1 MTYLNYITLAGGI
14 GMFLYG
20 IKIMGE
26 GLELAAGNKL
36 KKLLEKITSNKIVA
50 VLVGATI
57 TALIQSSA
65 ATTVMVVGF
74 VNTGLMQLSQ
84 AVGVIMGAN
93 IGTTMTSV
101 LISLNLSD
109 FAPIFLL
116 FGVVLIMFSKKK
128 TVKFVGQVITGFGLL
143 FLGIHTMSSSMAP
156 LKDSVTFQ
164 GFLTKATNP
173 IYGIVIGFI
182 ITAIM
187 QSSSASIGVLQSM
200 AIQGIVPIGFSAF
213 VLYGQEIGSCVPT
226 LISTI
231 GTKTNSKRAAMIH
244 LLFNCF
250 GALLFIL
257 ITMFTPYLEW
267 IKGIT
272 DNQVVQIS
280 IMHILFK
287 VINTVVL
294 LPFSDWLVKLSCKIV
309 PEKDGVQNE
318 LALEYLDD
326 HILTTPPI
334 AVLQAGRETLRMASL
349 ARNNLSIAANMLLK
363 SDLKNFDEV
372 MRTEELINFLNHKI
386 THYLVKINA
395 LEISREDAKYIGRL
409 FHVVNDI
416 ERIGDHAQNIA
427 EAAENEI
434 EEKIVL
440 SDTAKRELLQM
451 LGAVLKLL
459 DEAIVTFEAQQLDVT
474 KAKKIERLEE
484 EIDSLKDAYQ
494 MSHIERLNNGECGV
508 KAGMLFIN
516 TLTDF
521 ERVGDHAE
529 NIAWAVN
536 EKPDKR
542 EILESEMQVDAE

>member
-26 GLELAAGNKL
+26 GLELAAGNRL
-36 KKLLEKITSNKIVA
+36 KKMLEKITSNKIVA

-109 FAPIFLL
+109 YAPLFLL
-116 FGVVLIMFSKKK
+116 LGVVLIMFSKKK
-128 TVKFVGQVITGFGLL
+128 KVKFVGQVITGFGLL

-156 LKDSVTFQ
+156 LKYSPAFKN
-164 GFLTKATNP
+164 FLTKATNP

-182 ITAIM
+182 ITAVM
-187 QSSSASIGVLQSM
+187 QSSSASIGILQSM
-200 AIQGIVPIGFSAF
+200 AIQGIVPIKFSAF

-226 LISTI
+226 LVSSI
-231 GTKTNSKRAAMIH
+231 GTKANSKRAAVIH

-250 GALLFIL
+250 GAGLFIV
-257 ITMFTPYLEW
+257 ITMFTPYLDL
-267 IKGIT
+267 IKSIT

-309 PEKDGVQNE
+309 RDKDDGENT
-318 LALEYLDD
+318 LTLEYLDD

-349 ARNNLSIAANMLLK
+349 ARNNLMVASKMLLNNDIGK
-363 SDLKNFDEV
+363 FDEV
-372 MRTEELINFLNHKI
+372 MQTEELINFLNHKI

-427 EAAENEI
+427 EAAVSEHD
-434 EEKIVL
+434 EEIVL
-440 SDTAKRELLQM
+440 TNQAKKEMKNMIDTVFR
-451 LGAVLKLL
+451 LL
-459 DEAIVTFEAQQLDVT
+459 DEAIATFDMQELDIE
-474 KAKKIERLEE
+474 KAKEITALEDE
-484 EIDSLKDAYQ
+484 TDSLKDAYQ
-494 MSHIERLNNGECGV
+494 MSHIERLNNGECEMR
-508 KAGMLFIN
+508 AGMLFIN
-516 TLTDF
+516 TLIDL

-529 NIAWAVN
+529 NIAWAVK
-536 EKPDKR
+536 EKPTKQ
-542 EILESEMQVDAE
+542 EMQVNKA

>member
-1 MTYLNYITLAGGI
+1 MTYLNYIALAGGI

-36 KKLLEKITSNKIVA
+36 KKMLEKITSNKIVA

-116 FGVVLIMFSKKK
+116 TGVVLIMFSKKK

-156 LKDSVTFQ
+156 LKDSATFQ

-173 IYGIVIGFI
+173 LYGIVIGFI

-231 GTKTNSKRAAMIH
+231 GTKTNSKRAAIIH

-250 GALLFIL
+250 GAVMFIV

-267 IKGIT
+267 IKSIT
-272 DNQVVQIS
+272 DSQVVQIS

-287 VINTVVL
+287 VVNTVVL
-294 LPFSDWLVKLSCKIV
+294 LPFSNWLVKISCKLI
-309 PEKDGVQNE
+309 PEKEGEETE
-318 LALEYLDD
+318 LTLEYLDD

-334 AVLQAGRETLRMASL
+334 AVLQAGRETLRMAFL

-363 SDLKNFDEV
+363 NDLKNFDEV
-372 MRTEELINFLNHKI
+372 MRTEELINFLNHQI

-427 EAAENEI
+427 EAAANEN
-434 EEKIVL
+434 EEKIIL
-440 SDTAKRELLQM
+440 SETAKSEMRNM
-451 LGAVLKLL
+451 LETVLKLL
-459 DEAIVTFEAQQLDVT
+459 DESIASFEAQELDIT
-474 KAKKIERLEE
+474 KARYIEQLEDE
-484 EIDSLKDAYQ
+484 TDALKDAYQ
-494 MSHIERLNNGECGV
+494 MSHIERLNNGECGMR
-508 KAGMLFIN
+508 AGMLFIN

-529 NIAWAVN
+529 NIAWAV
-536 EKPDKR
+536 EHKPSKQ
-542 EILESEMQVDAE
+542 EMEVKVND

>member
-1 MTYLNYITLAGGI
+1 MSYLNYITLAGGV

-36 KKLLEKITSNKIVA
+36 KKMLEKITSNKIVA

-116 FGVVLIMFSKKK
+116 TGVVLIMFSKKK

-156 LKDSVTFQ
+156 LKDSATFQ

-173 IYGIVIGFI
+173 LYGIVIGFI

-231 GTKTNSKRAAMIH
+231 GTKTNSKRAAIIH

-250 GALLFIL
+250 GAVMFIV
-257 ITMFTPYLEW
+257 ITMFTPYLDW
-267 IKGIT
+267 IKSIT

-287 VINTVVL
+287 VINTIVL
-294 LPFSDWLVKLSCKIV
+294 LPFSNWLVKISCKIIR
-309 PEKDGVQNE
+309 EKQGDETE
-318 LALEYLDD
+318 LTLEYLDD

-334 AVLQAGRETLRMASL
+334 AVLQAGRETLRMAFL
-349 ARNNLSIAANMLLK
+349 ARNNLSVAANMLLK
-363 SDLKNFDEV
+363 NDPKNFDEV
-372 MRTEELINFLNHKI
+372 MRTEELINFLNHQI

-427 EAAENEI
+427 EAAMNEY
-434 EEKIVL
+434 EEKIIL
-440 SDTAKRELLQM
+440 TDTAKAEMRHM
-451 LGAVLKLL
+451 LETVLKLL
-459 DEAIVTFEAQQLDVT
+459 DESIATFEAQELDIP
-474 KAKKIERLEE
+474 KAKYIEQLEDE
-484 EIDSLKDAYQ
+484 TDALKDAYQ
-494 MSHIERLNNGECGV
+494 MSHIERLNNGECGMQ
-508 KAGMLFIN
+508 AGMLFVN
-516 TLTDF
+516 TLIDF

-529 NIAWAVN
+529 NIAWAVKQ
-536 EKPDKR
+536 KPTKQ
-542 EILESEMQVDAE
+542 EMQVNA

>member
-1 MTYLNYITLAGGI
+1 MTYLNYIALAGGI

-36 KKLLEKITSNKIVA
+36 KKMLEKITSNKIVA

-116 FGVVLIMFSKKK
+116 TGVVLIMFSKKK

-156 LKDSVTFQ
+156 LKDSATFQ

-173 IYGIVIGFI
+173 LYGIVIGFI

-231 GTKTNSKRAAMIH
+231 GTKTNSKRAAIIH

-250 GALLFIL
+250 GAVMFIV

-267 IKGIT
+267 IKSIT
-272 DNQVVQIS
+272 DSQVVQIS

-287 VINTVVL
+287 VVNTVVL
-294 LPFSDWLVKLSCKIV
+294 LPFSNWLVKISCKLI
-309 PEKDGVQNE
+309 PEKEGEETE
-318 LALEYLDD
+318 LTLEYLDD

-334 AVLQAGRETLRMASL
+334 AVLQAGRETLRMAFL
-349 ARNNLSIAANMLLK
+349 ARNNLSVAANMLLK
-363 SDLKNFDEV
+363 NDPKNFDEV
-372 MRTEELINFLNHKI
+372 MRTEELINFLNHQI

-427 EAAENEI
+427 EAAMNEY
-434 EEKIVL
+434 EEKINL
-440 SDTAKRELLQM
+440 TDTAKAEMRHM
-451 LGAVLKLL
+451 LETVLKLL
-459 DEAIVTFEAQQLDVT
+459 DESIASFELQELDIT
-474 KAKKIERLEE
+474 KAKFIEQLEDE
-484 EIDSLKDAYQ
+484 TDALKDAYQ
-494 MSHIERLNNGECGV
+494 MSHIERLNNGECGMQ
-508 KAGMLFIN
+508 AGMLFIN

-529 NIAWAVN
+529 NIAWAVKV
-536 EKPDKR
+536 KPTKQ
-542 EILESEMQVDAE
+542 EMEMQVNA

>member
-26 GLELAAGNKL
+26 GLELAAGNRL
-36 KKLLEKITSNKIVA
+36 KKMLEKITSNKIVA

-109 FAPIFLL
+109 FAPIFIFLGVALL
-116 FGVVLIMFSKKK
+116 TFSKKK
-128 TVKFVGQVITGFGLL
+128 TVKFVGQIITGFGLL

-156 LKDSVTFQ
+156 LKDDPAFQ

-173 IYGIVIGFI
+173 LYGIIIGFV
-182 ITAIM
+182 ITAIL

-200 AIQGIVPIGFSAF
+200 AIQGIVPIQFSAF

-226 LISTI
+226 LISSI
-231 GTKTNSKRAAMIH
+231 GTKTNSKRAAIIH

-250 GALLFIL
+250 GAAMFIL
-257 ITMFTPYLEW
+257 ITCFTPYISW
-267 IKGIT
+267 IEKIT
-272 DNQVVQIS
+272 DNKVVQIA

-294 LPFSDWLVKLSCKIV
+294 LPFSNWLVKLSKKII
-309 PEKDGVQNE
+309 PDKDGSENT
-318 LALEYLDD
+318 LTLEYLDD

-349 ARNNLSIAANMLLK
+349 ARNNLSVAANMLLK
-363 SDLKNFDEV
+363 NDIKSFDEV
-372 MRTEELINFLNHKI
+372 MQTEELINFLNHKI

-427 EAAENEI
+427 EAALNENE
-434 EEKIVL
+434 EKLIL
-440 SDTAKRELLQM
+440 TDTAKSEMKHM
-451 LGAVLKLL
+451 LETVLKLL
-459 DEAIVTFEAQQLDVT
+459 DEAIATFEAQELSFD
-474 KAKKIERLEE
+474 KAKYITQLEDE
-484 EIDSLKDAYQ
+484 TDALKDAYQ
-494 MSHIERLNNGECGV
+494 MSHIERLNNGECEMR
-508 KAGMLFIN
+508 AGMLFVN
-516 TLTDF
+516 TLIDF

-529 NIAWAVN
+529 NIAWAVKQ
-536 EKPDKR
+536 KPTKQ
-542 EILESEMQVDAE
+542 EMQVNA

>member
-36 KKLLEKITSNKIVA
+36 KKMLEKITSNKIVA

-74 VNTGLMQLSQ
+74 VNTGLMELSQ

-116 FGVVLIMFSKKK
+116 LGVVLIMFSKKK
-128 TVKFVGQVITGFGLL
+128 SLKFVGQVITGFGLL

-156 LKDSVTFQ
+156 LKDSETFQ

-182 ITAIM
+182 ITAVM

-200 AIQGIVPIGFSAF
+200 AIQGIVPIGFSAY

-226 LISTI
+226 LLSSV
-231 GTKTNSKRAAMIH
+231 GTKTNSKRAAIIH

-250 GALLFIL
+250 GALMFIA
-257 ITMFTPYLEW
+257 ITMFTPYLDL
-267 IKGIT
+267 IKHIT

-287 VINTVVL
+287 VVNTIVL
-294 LPFSDWLVKLSCKIV
+294 LPFSDWLVKLSCKII
-309 PEKDGVQNE
+309 PEKQGEETE
-318 LALEYLDD
+318 LTLEYLDD
-326 HILTTPPI
+326 HILTAPPI
-334 AVLQAGRETLRMASL
+334 AVAQAGKETLRMAML
-349 ARNNLSIAANMLLK
+349 ARNNLSVAGNALLK
-363 SDLKNFDEV
+363 NDIRNVPSI
-372 MRTEELINFLNHKI
+372 MQTEELINFLNHKI

-395 LEISREDAKYIGRL
+395 LEISRDDAKYIGRL

-416 ERIGDHAQNIA
+416 ERIGDHAQNLA
-427 EAAENEI
+427 EAAQSQYD
-434 EEKIVL
+434 EKIVL
-440 SDTAKRELLQM
+440 SETAKKELRHMLDTVLELLDKSIESFDQQ
-451 LGAVLKLL
+451 KLSVPL
-459 DEAIVTFEAQQLDVT
+459 ARQITE
-474 KAKKIERLEE
+474 LESE
-484 EIDSLKDAYQ
+484 TDALKDAYQ
-494 MSHIERLNNGECGV
+494 MSHIERLNNGECDIR
-508 KAGMLFIN
+508 AGMLFVN
-516 TLTDF
+516 TLVDF

-529 NIAWAVN
+529 NIAWAVQD
-536 EKPDKR
+536 KPNKADIK
-542 EILESEMQVDAE
+542 EETVSAE

>member
-1 MTYLNYITLAGGI
+1 MSYLNYITLAGGV

-36 KKLLEKITSNKIVA
+36 KKLLEKITSNKVIA
-50 VLVGATI
+50 VLVGFTV

-109 FAPIFLL
+109 FAPIFVFIGVAL
-116 FGVVLIMFSKKK
+116 FIFSKKK
-128 TVKFVGQVITGFGLL
+128 MVKFIGQVITGFGLL

-156 LKDSVTFQ
+156 LKDSETFQ
-164 GFLTKATNP
+164 NLILKASNP

-182 ITAIM
+182 VTTVM

-200 AIQGIVPIGFSAF
+200 AIQGIVPIQFSAF

-226 LISTI
+226 LVSAI
-231 GTKTNSKRAAMIH
+231 GTKTNSKRAAVIH
-244 LLFNCF
+244 LLFNIF
-250 GALLFIL
+250 GAGMFIA
-257 ITMFTPYLEW
+257 ITCLTPYTSW
-267 IKGIT
+267 IEKIT

-287 VINTVVL
+287 LVNTLVL
-294 LPFSDWLVKLSCKIV
+294 LPFSNYLVKLACKIV
-309 PEKDGVQNE
+309 PEKEGAPNE
-318 LALEYLDD
+318 LTLEYLDD

-334 AVLQAGRETLRMASL
+334 AVLQAGRETLRMANL

-363 SDLKNFDEV
+363 NDLKNFDEV
-372 MRTEELINFLNHKI
+372 MQTEELINFLNHKI

-427 EAAENEI
+427 EAAQSEYD
-434 EEKIVL
+434 EKIVL
-440 SDTAKRELLQM
+440 TETAKGEMKHM
-451 LGAVLKLL
+451 LETVLNLL
-459 DEAIVTFEAQQLDVT
+459 DESIASFEAQELDVS
-474 KAKKIERLEE
+474 KAKQIEALEDE
-484 EIDSLKDAYQ
+484 TDALKDAYQ
-494 MSHIERLNNGECGV
+494 MSHIERLNNGECEMQ
-508 KAGMLFIN
+508 AGMLFIN
-516 TLTDF
+516 TLIDF

-529 NIAWAVN
+529 NIAWAVKQ
-536 EKPDKR
+536 KPTKQ
-542 EILESEMQVDAE
+542 EMEMQVNS

>member
-1 MTYLNYITLAGGI
+1 
-14 GMFLYG
+14 
-20 IKIMGE
+20 
-26 GLELAAGNKL
+26 
-36 KKLLEKITSNKIVA
+36 
-50 VLVGATI
+50 
-57 TALIQSSA
+57 
-65 ATTVMVVGF
+65 MVVGF

-116 FGVVLIMFSKKK
+116 AGVVLIMFSKKK

-156 LKDSVTFQ
+156 LKDSATFQ

-173 IYGIVIGFI
+173 LYGIVIGFI

-231 GTKTNSKRAAMIH
+231 GTKTNSKRAAIIH

-250 GALLFIL
+250 GAAMFIV
-257 ITMFTPYLEW
+257 ITMFTPYLSW
-267 IKGIT
+267 IKSIT

-280 IMHILFK
+280 IMHIVFK
-287 VINTVVL
+287 VINTIVL
-294 LPFSDWLVKLSCKIV
+294 LPFSNWLVNISCKIIR
-309 PEKDGVQNE
+309 EKQGDETE
-318 LALEYLDD
+318 LTLEYLDD

-334 AVLQAGRETLRMASL
+334 AVLQAGRETLRMAFL

-363 SDLKNFDEV
+363 NDPKNFEEV
-372 MRTEELINFLNHKI
+372 MRTEELINFLNHQI

-427 EAAENEI
+427 EAAANEN
-434 EEKIVL
+434 EEKIIL
-440 SDTAKRELLQM
+440 SETAKSEMRNM
-451 LGAVLKLL
+451 LETVLKLL
-459 DEAIVTFEAQQLDVT
+459 DESIASFEAQELDIT
-474 KAKKIERLEE
+474 KARYIEQLEDE
-484 EIDSLKDAYQ
+484 TDALKDAYQ
-494 MSHIERLNNGECGV
+494 MSHIERLNNGECGMQ
-508 KAGMLFIN
+508 AGMLFIN

-529 NIAWAVN
+529 NIAWAV
-536 EKPDKR
+536 EHKPSKQ
-542 EILESEMQVDAE
+542 EMEVKVND

>member
-26 GLELAAGNKL
+26 GLELAAGNRL
-36 KKLLEKITSNKIVA
+36 KKLLEKITSNKVIA
-50 VLVGATI
+50 VLVGFTV

-109 FAPIFLL
+109 FAPIFIFIGVAL
-116 FGVVLIMFSKKK
+116 FIFSKKK
-128 TVKFVGQVITGFGLL
+128 MVKFIGQVITGFGLL

-156 LKDSVTFQ
+156 LKDSESFQ
-164 GFLTKATNP
+164 NLILKASNP

-182 ITAIM
+182 VTTVM

-200 AIQGIVPIGFSAF
+200 AIQGIVPIQFSAF

-226 LISTI
+226 LVSAI
-231 GTKTNSKRAAMIH
+231 GTKTNSKRAAVLH
-244 LLFNCF
+244 LLFNLF
-250 GALLFIL
+250 GAAMFIA
-257 ITMFTPYLEW
+257 ITLFTPYISW
-267 IKGIT
+267 IKAIT
-272 DNQVVQIS
+272 SNQVLQIS

-287 VINTVVL
+287 VVNTLVL
-294 LPFSDWLVKLSCKIV
+294 LPFSDFLVRLSCKIV
-309 PEKDGVQNE
+309 PEKEGMENA
-318 LALEYLDD
+318 LTLEYLDD
-326 HILTTPPI
+326 HILATPPI
-334 AVLQAGRETLRMASL
+334 AVLQAGRETLRMAHL
-349 ARNNLSIAANMLLK
+349 ARNNLSIAANMLIK
-363 SDLKNFDEV
+363 NDTKNFDEV
-372 MRTEELINFLNHKI
+372 MQTEELINFLNHQI

-427 EAAENEI
+427 EAAMNEY
-434 EEKIVL
+434 EEKIIL
-440 SDTAKRELLQM
+440 TDTAKAEMRHM
-451 LGAVLKLL
+451 LETVLSLL
-459 DEAIVTFEAQQLDVT
+459 DESIASFELQELSID
-474 KAKKIERLEE
+474 KAKQIEALEDE
-484 EIDSLKDAYQ
+484 TDALKDAYQ
-494 MSHIERLNNGECGV
+494 MSHIERLNNGECEMH
-508 KAGMLFIN
+508 AGMLFIN

-529 NIAWAVN
+529 NIAWAVKV
-536 EKPDKR
+536 KPTKQ
-542 EILESEMQVDAE
+542 EMQVN

>member
-1 MTYLNYITLAGGI
+1 MSYLNYITLAGGV

-36 KKLLEKITSNKIVA
+36 KKMLEKITSNKIIA

-116 FGVVLIMFSKKK
+116 LGVVLIMFSKKK

-156 LKDSVTFQ
+156 LKDSETFQ

-173 IYGIVIGFI
+173 IYGILIGFV

-200 AIQGIVPIGFSAF
+200 AIQGIVPIGFSAY

-250 GALLFIL
+250 GALMFIA
-257 ITMFTPYLEW
+257 ITMFTPYLDL
-267 IKGIT
+267 IKHIT

-294 LPFSDWLVKLSCKIV
+294 LPFSDWLVKLSCKII
-309 PEKDGVQNE
+309 PEKEGAENA
-318 LALEYLDD
+318 LTLEYLDD

-363 SDLKNFDEV
+363 CDLKNFDEV
-372 MRTEELINFLNHKI
+372 MKTEELINFLNHKI

-416 ERIGDHAQNIA
+416 ERIGDHAQNLA
-427 EAAENEI
+427 EAAMSES

-440 SDTAKRELLQM
+440 SETAKGELKLM
-451 LGAVLKLL
+451 LETVLKLL
-459 DEAIVTFEAQQLDVT
+459 DESIATFESQQLDIT
-474 KAKKIERLEE
+474 KAQYITELEDE
-484 EIDSLKDAYQ
+484 TDALKDAYQ
-494 MSHIERLNNGECGV
+494 MSHIERLNNGECEMR
-508 KAGMLFIN
+508 AGMLFLN
-516 TLTDF
+516 TLIDF

-529 NIAWAVN
+529 NIAWAVKT
-536 EKPDKR
+536 KPTKQ
-542 EILESEMQVDAE
+542 EMQVSEE